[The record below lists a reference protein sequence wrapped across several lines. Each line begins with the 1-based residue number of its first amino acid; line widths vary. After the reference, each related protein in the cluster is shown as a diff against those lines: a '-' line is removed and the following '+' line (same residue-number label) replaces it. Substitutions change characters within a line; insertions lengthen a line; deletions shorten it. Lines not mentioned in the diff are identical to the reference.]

1 MTADSPAAELA
12 ATKPVARVASG
23 RDYLLLLF
31 LSALWGWS
39 FPLIKIGVATLP
51 PLWVASGR
59 ISLGAITLLIYM
71 LIRGTRLP
79 RGRSTWLRLG
89 YMGIVGNIL
98 PFGLISWGEVRVASG
113 VAAILM
119 AMVPIMVVVVAHF
132 RLPDEPLTLG
142 KSLGMILGVIGTVV
156 LIGPSALSDLGNGFS
171 SSFAGEVAILVATV
185 CYASSALA
193 GRGVPPMPAESAS
206 GAMLLVAA
214 PLGLIAASIIDPP
227 WTLAPSAGS
236 LAAVAT
242 LGVLCTG
249 LGFVLFFGILSRA
262 GAGFVSMNNF
272 LVPPFSL
279 VYGRF
284 GMAERLP
291 GSAFAAMGLILLGL
305 AVQRLKFRRR

>member
-1 MTADSPAAELA
+1 MSAEAAAKPAARSA
-12 ATKPVARVASG
+12 NG

-39 FPLIKIGVATLP
+39 FPLIKIGVITLP

-59 ISLGAITLLIYM
+59 ISLGAIALLTYM
-71 LIRGTRLP
+71 TIRGTRLP
-79 RGRSTWLRLG
+79 RGRAVWMRLG

-98 PFGLISWGEVRVASG
+98 PFALISWGEVHVASG
-113 VAAILM
+113 IAAILM
-119 AMVPIMVVVVAHF
+119 AMVPMMVVVVAHF
-132 RLPDEPLTLG
+132 RLPDEPLTFG
-142 KSLGMILGVIGTVV
+142 KTLGVILGIIGTIV
-156 LIGPSALSDLGNGFS
+156 LIGPSALSGLG
-171 SSFAGEVAILVATV
+171 SSFAGEVAILIATV

-214 PLGLIAASIIDPP
+214 PLGLIVAAIVDPP
-227 WTLAPSAGS
+227 WALSPSAGS
-236 LAAVAT
+236 LAAVTT

-272 LVPPFSL
+272 LVPPFS
-279 VYGRF
+279 VFYGHF
-284 GMAERLP
+284 IMAEQLP
-291 GSAFAAMGLILLGL
+291 LSAYAAMGLILLGL
-305 AVQRLKFRRR
+305 AVQRLKLRR

>member
-1 MTADSPAAELA
+1 MTAHAPAAELV
-12 ATKPVARVASG
+12 ATKPVARAAGG

-39 FPLIKIGVATLP
+39 FPLIKVGVTTLP

-59 ISLGAITLLIYM
+59 IGLGAIALLVYM
-71 LIRGTRLP
+71 QIRGTRLP

-89 YMGIVGNIL
+89 YIGIVGNII
-98 PFGLISWGEVRVASG
+98 PFGLISWGEVRVPSG

-119 AMVPIMVVVVAHF
+119 AMVPMMVVVVAHF
-132 RLPDEPLTLG
+132 RLADEPLTFG
-142 KSLGMILGVIGTVV
+142 KSLGVILGIIGTLV
-156 LIGPSALSDLGNGFS
+156 LIGPSAISDLGSGFS
-171 SSFAGEVAILVATV
+171 SSFAGELAILVATI

-193 GRGVPPMPAESAS
+193 GRGLPPMPAESAS

-236 LAAVAT
+236 IAAVLT
-242 LGVLCTG
+242 LGMLCTG
-249 LGFVLFFGILSRA
+249 LGLVLFFGILSRA
-262 GAGFVSMNNF
+262 GAGFASMNNF
-272 LVPPFSL
+272 LVPPFSV

-305 AVQRLKFRRR
+305 AVQRLKLRRR

>member
-1 MTADSPAAELA
+1 MAAEPAAPKPAARAADS
-12 ATKPVARVASG
+12 
-23 RDYLLLLF
+23 RDYLLLLI

-39 FPLIKIGVATLP
+39 FPLIKLGVATLP

-59 ISLGAITLLIYM
+59 ISLGAVALLCYM

-79 RGRSTWLRLG
+79 RGRATWMRLG

-98 PFGLISWGEVRVASG
+98 PFGLISWGEVRVPSG

-119 AMVPIMVVVVAHF
+119 AMVPMMVVVVAHF
-132 RLPDEPLTLG
+132 RLPDEPLTFG
-142 KSLGMILGVIGTVV
+142 KSLGVVLGIVGTIV
-156 LIGPSALSDLGNGFS
+156 LIGPSALSDLDSGMGG
-171 SSFAGEVAILVATV
+171 SFAGEVAILVATV

-214 PLGLIAASIIDPP
+214 PIGLIAASIIDPP
-227 WTLAPSAGS
+227 WTLAPGAGS
-236 LAAVAT
+236 LAAVTT

-249 LGFVLFFGILSRA
+249 FGFVLFFGILTRA

-272 LVPPFSL
+272 LVPPISVF
-279 VYGRF
+279 YGHF
-284 GMAERLP
+284 IMAERLP
-291 GSAFAAMGLILLGL
+291 VSAYAAMGLILLGL
-305 AVQRLKFRRR
+305 AVQRLKLRR

>member
-1 MTADSPAAELA
+1 MTAESTVA
-12 ATKPVARVASG
+12 KPVAQTASG
-23 RDYLLLLF
+23 RDSLLLLL

-59 ISLGAITLLIYM
+59 ISLGAIALLIYM

-89 YMGIVGNIL
+89 YMGIVGNIV
-98 PFGLISWGEVRVASG
+98 PFALISWGEMRVSSG
-113 VAAILM
+113 IAAILM
-119 AMVPIMVVVVAHF
+119 AMVPMMVVVVAHF
-132 RLPDEPLTLG
+132 RLPDEPLTFG
-142 KSLGMILGVIGTVV
+142 KSLGVVLGIIGTIV

-214 PLGLIAASIIDPP
+214 PLGLIAASIIDPT
-227 WTLAPSAGS
+227 WTLAPSTGS
-236 LAAVAT
+236 IAAVTT

-249 LGFVLFFGILSRA
+249 LGFVMFFGILSRA

-272 LVPPFSL
+272 LVPPFS
-279 VYGRF
+279 VFYGHF
-284 GMAERLP
+284 IMAERLP
-291 GSAFAAMGLILLGL
+291 LSAYAAMGLILLGL
-305 AVQRLKFRRR
+305 GVQRLKLRR

>member
-1 MTADSPAAELA
+1 MTAAAAAKPAARA
-12 ATKPVARVASG
+12 ADG

-39 FPLIKIGVATLP
+39 FPLIKLGVATLP

-59 ISLGAITLLIYM
+59 IALGAVALLTYM

-79 RGRSTWLRLG
+79 RGRAVWARLA

-98 PFGLISWGEVRVASG
+98 PFGLISWGEVRVPSG

-119 AMVPIMVVVVAHF
+119 AMVPMMVVVVAHF
-132 RLPDEPLTLG
+132 RLPDEPLTFG
-142 KSLGMILGVIGTVV
+142 KTLGVILGIAGTIV
-156 LIGPSALSDLGNGFS
+156 LIGPSALSDLGSGFG
-171 SSFAGEVAILVATV
+171 SSFAGEVAILLATV

-193 GRGVPPMPAESAS
+193 GRGVPPMAAESAS

-214 PLGLIAASIIDPP
+214 PIGLIAAAIIDPP
-227 WTLAPSAGS
+227 WTLSPGAGS

-272 LVPPFSL
+272 LVPPFSVL
-279 VYGRF
+279 YGHF

-291 GSAFAAMGLILLGL
+291 LSAYAAMGLILLGL
-305 AVQRLKFRRR
+305 AVQRLKLRR

>member
-1 MTADSPAAELA
+1 MSAEAAAKPAERSAD
-12 ATKPVARVASG
+12 G

-39 FPLIKIGVATLP
+39 FPLIKIGVTTLP

-59 ISLGAITLLIYM
+59 ITLGAVALLTYM
-71 LIRGTRLP
+71 TIRGTRLP
-79 RGRSTWLRLG
+79 HGRAVWMRLG

-98 PFGLISWGEVRVASG
+98 PFALISWGEVHVASG
-113 VAAILM
+113 IAAILM
-119 AMVPIMVVVVAHF
+119 AMVPMMVVVVAHF
-132 RLPDEPLTLG
+132 RLPDEPLTFG
-142 KSLGMILGVIGTVV
+142 KTLGVVLGIIGTIV
-156 LIGPSALSDLGNGFS
+156 LIGPSALTGLG
-171 SSFAGEVAILVATV
+171 SSFAGEVAILIATV

-214 PLGLIAASIIDPP
+214 PLGLIAAAIVDPP
-227 WTLAPSAGS
+227 WTITPSAGS
-236 LAAVAT
+236 LAAVTT

-272 LVPPFSL
+272 LVPPFS
-279 VYGRF
+279 VFYGHF
-284 GMAERLP
+284 IMAEQLP
-291 GSAFAAMGLILLGL
+291 LSAYAAMGLILLGL
-305 AVQRLKFRRR
+305 AVQRLKLRR